1 MYEFRR
7 ALNRWP
13 LIAIVVGLVQYGA
26 TAKAAYFPISNQ
38 AGLNANANIS
48 IAALGSNG
56 TVMTNPFVTNT
67 SMGDPVTFTQ
77 FSSAAQR
84 VDQGSSWNGNFA
96 TGEQLLWTRFG
107 GPVTLDF
114 TGPALKTF
122 GLQIQPDVFGR
133 FTAYVSV
140 LDSGGTPIATFN
152 FTGTSTNLGND
163 SAVFIGVGSD
173 DPSTDFSRVRFG
185 ILTGGN
191 IRNFA
196 FSSPEFQVVPEP
208 GTYALA
214 TVAVLTL
221 AGLGRRRKRKA

>member
-1 MYEFRR
+1 MNFLRR
-7 ALNRWP
+7 ALKNWIP
-13 LIAIVVGLVQYGA
+13 AVIAVGVMWNGPGA
-26 TAKAAYFPISNQ
+26 DAAYYAISNQ
-38 AGLNANANIS
+38 AALNANANIS

-56 TVMTNPFVTNT
+56 TIMTNPFTTNT
-67 SMGDPVTFTQ
+67 SLGSPVTFTQ

-84 VDQGSSWNGNFA
+84 INQGGGWSGNFA
-96 TGEQLLWTRFG
+96 PNEALLATRFG
-107 GPVTLDF
+107 GPVTLNF
-114 TGPALKTF
+114 SGPALRTF

-140 LDSGGTPIATFN
+140 LDSVGSVLATFN
-152 FTGTSTNLGND
+152 FTGTSTNLANNT
-163 SAVFIGVGSD
+163 ALFIGVGSD
-173 DPSTDFSRVRFG
+173 NAATDFASVRVG

-196 FSSPEFQVVPEP
+196 FDSPYFQVVPEP

-221 AGLGRRRKRKA
+221 AGFGRRRSRKA